1 MSIDIKELDVVLKDF
16 DEQLE
21 SENFGLYID
30 AYVPPKE
37 EAKESRSNYINRLTN
52 NKDRNE
58 LDFSW
63 NKNLFMV

>member
-1 MSIDIKELDVVLKDF
+1 MEDTLISMMKELDLVKD
-16 DEQLE
+16 D
-21 SENFGLYID
+21 NKMK
-30 AYVPPKE
+30 PPKE

-63 NKNLFMV
+63 NKNLSMV

>member
-1 MSIDIKELDVVLKDF
+1 MSIDIKQLDMVLKDF

-37 EAKESRSNYINRLTN
+37 EANTTEDEYKYTVRKPLI
-52 NKDRNE
+52 
-58 LDFSW
+58 F
-63 NKNLFMV
+63 